1 MIHLDPQIQISSER
15 PELSENRQAEAWE
28 HCRLARTHEDA
39 GDYEAAR
46 AALGPLCGKIGERPT
61 VEAYEPRLQAEILL
75 RVGALT
81 GWIGSARQLEGAQE
95 LAKNLISESI
105 SLLFEAGFETDAAAA
120 QVDLA
125 ICYWREGAFDEA
137 RVMLR
142 EVLKRSTGAPQLH
155 ARALLNYAI
164 TEFSAKRFQK
174 AAKLLEQAG
183 PLFAASESHAARG
196 RFHMIRA
203 LVWRNLATGEQAE
216 EFLDRALVEN
226 TAASFHLKE
235 AGHSRYL
242 ARVENNI
249 GFLLYTLGRFA
260 EAHEHLSGAR
270 RIFEALRDK
279 GSIAQVDETR
289 ARAFLA
295 ENKNAEAEK
304 TARYALQLLADG
316 DEQALITEAM
326 TTHGVALARTGR
338 IDQSYDAL
346 MRAAA
351 IAERAGDREGA
362 GRAYL
367 SVVEMHSERLAL
379 EKQHETYMRAAD
391 LLSRVQHPETHAR
404 LAACRQLIQETI
416 RRSATERIPLGE
428 GYSLF
433 EDMTRY
439 EGEVIARALKKANG
453 SITRAARL
461 LGLTHQS
468 LDFMLKGR
476 HQHLLPSRT
485 PIRKRHKSLIRKP

>member
-1 MIHLDPQIQISSER
+1 MNLDLQIQIESEQN
-15 PELSENRQAEAWE
+15 ELAGNRQADAWE
-28 HCRLARTHEDA
+28 YCRRARSHEDA
-39 GDYEAAR
+39 GDYEVAR
-46 AALGPLCGKIGERPT
+46 AALGTLCGKIGERPS
-61 VEAYEPRLQAEILL
+61 VGAYEPRLQAEILL

-81 GWIGSARQLEGAQE
+81 GWVGSARQLEGAQE
-95 LAKNLISESI
+95 LAKNLISESV
-105 SLLFEAGFETDAAAA
+105 SLLFEYGFDAEAADA
-120 QVDLA
+120 QIDLA

-142 EVLKRSTGAPQLH
+142 EVMSRSADAPQQLL

-164 TEFSAKRFQK
+164 VEFSAKRFQK
-174 AAKLLEQAG
+174 AAKLLDQAG
-183 PLFAASESHAARG
+183 PLFAASDSHAARG

-203 LVWRNLATGEQAE
+203 LVLRNLAAGARAE

-260 EAHEHLSGAR
+260 EAHEHLSSAR
-270 RIFEALRDK
+270 QIFDTLRDK

-289 ARAFLA
+289 ARVFLA
-295 ENKNAEAEK
+295 EDKNSEAEK
-304 TARYALQLLADG
+304 AARYALHLLSDG
-316 DEQALITEAM
+316 DEQALIAEAM
-326 TTHGVALARTGR
+326 TTHGLALARTGQ
-338 IDQSYDAL
+338 IDQSYAAL
-346 MRAAA
+346 LRAAA

-367 SVVEMHSERLAL
+367 SVVEIHSERLAL
-379 EKQHETYMRAAD
+379 EDQHETYMRAAD
-391 LLSRVQHPETHAR
+391 LLSRVQHPETHTR

-416 RRSATERIPLGE
+416 RRSATGRIPLGE

-439 EGEVIARALKKANG
+439 ESEVIARALKMAKG

-461 LGLTHQS
+461 LGITHQA
-468 LDFMLKGR
+468 LAFMLQGR
-476 HQHLLPSRT
+476 HQHLLPART
-485 PIRKRHKSLIRKP
+485 PIRKRQKSLMRKS